1 MRTKGAIGKAKY
13 VGVCIDKLR
22 ETFGDNAVIYVSIEH
37 HGMML
42 GVNRDSAP
50 RVKSLV
56 LADAGVAPVA
66 SVTPAQSVGVV
77 PVLDIPE
84 EEDPAAKCD
93 AKEIDLSDC

>member
-13 VGVCIDKLR
+13 VGVPIGKLR

-42 GVNRDSAP
+42 GVDRDSAP
-50 RVKSLV
+50 RVKAIV

-84 EEDPAAKCD
+84 EKEEKMPPAVPQDLEDY
-93 AKEIDLSDC
+93 